1 MSYWLV
7 MATIRIKSLYC
18 RLMFVTCYL
27 LMLGASG
34 GQMSVQVDS
43 YEEDAT
49 LPAMKL
55 SLNKKIG
62 LLILEQY

>member
-1 MSYWLV
+1 
-7 MATIRIKSLYC
+7 
-18 RLMFVTCYL
+18 MFVTCYL

-62 LLILEQY
+62 LLILEQYLRLIAPFSYLNQY

>member
-1 MSYWLV
+1 
-7 MATIRIKSLYC
+7 
-18 RLMFVTCYL
+18 
-27 LMLGASG
+27 MLGAPG

-43 YEEDAT
+43 YEEAAT

>member
-1 MSYWLV
+1 
-7 MATIRIKSLYC
+7 MAMIRIKTLYC
-18 RLMFVTCYL
+18 RLTFVTCYL
-27 LMLGASG
+27 LMLGAPG

-43 YEEDAT
+43 YEEAAT